1 MSTQATSR
9 AVYYPESDGLLI
21 ADNTLQFHWIT
32 TIVGGL
38 EALFRDN
45 PNVFVAGD
53 FFWYPVAGDNKARV
67 APDAMVVF
75 GRPKGDRRSYLQW
88 LEDDIAPQ
96 VVFEVRSP
104 NSRFGEWYRKLAF
117 YHRFGVEEY
126 YLLNPEPIWLD
137 GWLREGEHLREIAET
152 NGWVSPRLGIRFE
165 ISDEELRIVGPDGCP
180 FETYVDIARRAEE
193 ERRRAERLAEK
204 LRAAGIDPD
213 V

>member
-1 MSTQATSR
+1 MSTQTTSR
-9 AVYYPESDGLLI
+9 AVYYPESDGLPM
-21 ADNTLQFHWIT
+21 AENTSQFRWIT

-53 FFWYPVAGDNKARV
+53 FFWYPVEGDNKTRV

-75 GRPKGDRRSYLQW
+75 DRPKGDRGSYLQW

-96 VVFEVRSP
+96 VVFEVLSP
-104 NSRFGEWYRKLAF
+104 GNRFGEMSRKLAF
-117 YHRFGVEEY
+117 YDQFGVEEY
-126 YLLNPEPIWLD
+126 YLLNPEPVWLE
-137 GWLREGEHLREIAET
+137 GWLREGEHLREIPET

-165 ISDEELRIVGPDGCP
+165 ISEGELRILGPNGRP
-180 FETYVDIARRAEE
+180 FESYVEIARRAEDE
-193 ERRRAERLAEK
+193 HRRAEHLAAK

-213 V
+213 A